1 MNFQYY
7 VNFIA
12 IVEEETLTAASKKL
26 GVAQPAL
33 SNQLKSMEQRF
44 GTRLFHRGGQRLV
57 LSDAGRILY
66 EKAKEM
72 VALEQEAQ
80 REITS
85 SFSGE
90 EGTLRYGR
98 ISGLCGAKWE
108 SLMEQYA
115 REYPLIS
122 FKSIEADQSSLLKML
137 VNGLIEVAVLY
148 SDRNIPDTLEVV
160 HAEPDSLVALWKGDC
175 PKFAD
180 LPEGV
185 LPYSVFAD
193 HPVAV
198 TNTMLQA
205 NSAFVR
211 TLGFKPDIRVIGS
224 RMQDCLA
231 FTQRGYTMT
240 ILPKLLLKELECVE
254 GLTVRDMEGGGL
266 MPTLTVVA
274 QKCRYRSQ
282 VVNNFLK
289 MICQRNCW
297 PMPAEGSGKEYMDI
311 E

>member
-185 LPYSVFAD
+185 L
-193 HPVAV
+193 
-198 TNTMLQA
+198 A

-240 ILPKLLLKELECVE
+240 ILPKLLLKELEGVE

-297 PMPAEGSGKEYMDI
+297 PMPAESGGKEYMDI